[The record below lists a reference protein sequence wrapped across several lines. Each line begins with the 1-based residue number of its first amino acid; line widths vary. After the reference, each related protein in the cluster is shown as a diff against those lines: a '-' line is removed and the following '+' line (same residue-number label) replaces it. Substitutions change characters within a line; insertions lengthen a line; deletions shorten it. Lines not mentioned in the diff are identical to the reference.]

1 MSLNV
6 EIIKIFTLS
15 FHQKVLQFLKLLLV
29 YLLKIDVTK
38 VDTLPTI

>member
-6 EIIKIFTLS
+6 EIMKIFTLS
-15 FHQKVLQFLKLLLV
+15 FRQKVLQFLKFLLV

>member
-6 EIIKIFTLS
+6 EIIKIFKLS
-15 FHQKVLQFLKLLLV
+15 FRQKVLQFLKFLLV